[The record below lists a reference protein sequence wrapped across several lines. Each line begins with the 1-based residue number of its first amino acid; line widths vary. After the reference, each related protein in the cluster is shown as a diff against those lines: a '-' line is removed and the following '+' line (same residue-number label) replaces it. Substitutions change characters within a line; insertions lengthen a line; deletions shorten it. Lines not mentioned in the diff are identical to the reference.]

1 MKTQLKQMLRSPKF
15 MIGFCI
21 MFFIIMFITIY
32 PIVNP
37 GNPLDMIGLGTF
49 FRPGTYVSVH
59 DSLNVHRTYT
69 LRLPD
74 AAMNRIY
81 GRLSYEDRESMQN
94 WLILWGEQE
103 GITGLTYD
111 DIDTE
116 YVEGLLYMWWQYYSE
131 EHRIE
136 GMTIAERRSYARIDR
151 RVEGIFDTEDIMIYR
166 LNEETG
172 EYEESGV
179 VTADDY
185 VRVSEVANIIT
196 LPLGTDNFGR
206 DVMRQLVSAAG
217 ASLIMGVVAGTI
229 ATALGL
235 LFGLLSGYIGGLV
248 DDILMFVYNLF
259 SVIPGIILLILISY
273 GIGQEQRGVFTIAIV
288 IGMTS
293 WVWTARSVRSQV
305 MSLRHRDHVNL
316 SKLSGH
322 SLFKIL
328 LRDITPYI
336 ASYVVMAFIL
346 QVSSAILAEAGLSML
361 GLGPKTTEQT
371 TLGIMM
377 NWATSFGAHLSGA
390 WWAYYPVVLLI
401 ALISFSLN
409 LMNTGLDQIFN
420 PQLREG

>member
-1 MKTQLKQMLRSPKF
+1 MKTQIKQMLRSPKF

-21 MFFIIMFITIY
+21 MLFIIIFITIY

-37 GNPLDMIGLGTF
+37 GDPLDMIGLGTF

-69 LRLPD
+69 LRLPN
-74 AAMNRIY
+74 AEMNRIY
-81 GRLSYEDRESMQN
+81 GKLSYEDRETMKDWLMQ
-94 WLILWGEQE
+94 WGEQE
-103 GITGLTYD
+103 GIAELTEAH
-111 DIDTE
+111 IDTE
-116 YVEGLLYMWWQYYSE
+116 YVEGLLLLWWQYFDESN
-131 EHRIE
+131 RIE

-151 RVEGIFDTEDIMIYR
+151 RVEGIFDTEDILIFK

-172 EYEESGV
+172 EYEEAGI

-185 VRVSEVANIIT
+185 VRVSEVANVIT

-229 ATALGL
+229 ATVLGL
-235 LFGLLSGYIGGLV
+235 MFGLLSGYVGGLV
-248 DDILMFVYNLF
+248 DDVLMFIYNLF

-273 GIGQEQRGVFTIAIV
+273 GIGQEQRGVMTIAIV

-305 MSLRHRDHVNL
+305 MSLRNRDHVNL

-322 SLFKIL
+322 SLPKIL

-346 QVSSAILAEAGLSML
+346 QVSTAILAEAGLSML

>member
-1 MKTQLKQMLRSPKF
+1 
-15 MIGFCI
+15 MIGFLI
-21 MFFIIMFITIY
+21 MVFIILFITIY
-32 PIVNP
+32 PIINP
-37 GNPLDMIGLGTF
+37 GDPLDMIGLGTF

-74 AAMNRIY
+74 AEMNRIS
-81 GRLSYEDRESMQN
+81 GKLSDEDRETMKN
-94 WLILWGEQE
+94 WLIMWGEQE
-103 GITGLTYD
+103 SLEGLTEH
-111 DIDTE
+111 DIETE
-116 YVEGLLYMWWQYYSE
+116 DVEALLILWWQFYDQ

-136 GMTIAERRSYARIDR
+136 GMTIAERRTYARIDR
-151 RVEGIFDTEDIMIYR
+151 RVDGIFDTEDIQIYKF
-166 LNEETG
+166 NDETD
-172 EYEESGV
+172 EYEEAGV
-179 VTADDY
+179 VKANDF
-185 VRVSEVANIIT
+185 VRVGEVANSIT

-206 DVMRQLVSAAG
+206 DVMKQLVSAAG

-273 GIGQEQRGVFTIAIV
+273 GIGQEQRGVMTVAVV

-305 MSLRHRDHVNL
+305 MSLRNRDHVNL

-322 SLFKIL
+322 SLPKIL

-346 QVSSAILAEAGLSML
+346 QISTAILAEAGLSML
-361 GLGPKTTEQT
+361 GLGPKTTEQA

-377 NWATSFGAHLSGA
+377 NWATNFGAHLSGA

>member
-1 MKTQLKQMLRSPKF
+1 MKTQLKQVFRSPKF

-21 MFFIIMFITIY
+21 MMFIILFISVY
-32 PIVNP
+32 PIFNP
-37 GNPLDMIGLGTF
+37 GDPLDMIGLGTF

-74 AAMNRIY
+74 AEKNRIS
-81 GRLSYEDRESMQN
+81 GKLSDDDRESMKD
-94 WLILWGEQE
+94 WLMMWGEQE
-103 GITGLTYD
+103 GIAGLTEA
-111 DIDTE
+111 DIETE
-116 YVEGLLYMWWQYYSE
+116 DIEALLILWWSFYNQDN
-131 EHRIE
+131 RIE
-136 GMTIAERRSYARIDR
+136 GMTIAERRMYGRIDR
-151 RVEGIFDTEDIMIYR
+151 RVDGIFDTEDIQVYKF
-166 LNEETG
+166 NEETE
-172 EYEESGV
+172 EYEEAGV
-179 VTADDY
+179 VSANDY
-185 VRVSEVANIIT
+185 IRVSEVANVIT

-206 DVMRQLVSAAG
+206 DVMKQLVSAAG
-217 ASLIMGVVAGTI
+217 ASLVMGVVAGTI
-229 ATALGL
+229 ATTLGL
-235 LFGLLSGYIGGLV
+235 LFGLLSGYVGGWV
-248 DDILMFVYNLF
+248 DDILLFVYNLF

-273 GIGQEQRGVFTIAIV
+273 GIGQEQRGVMTIAVV

-305 MSLRHRDHVNL
+305 MSLRNRDHVNL

-322 SLFKIL
+322 SIPKIL
-328 LRDITPYI
+328 IRDITPYI

-346 QVSSAILAEAGLSML
+346 QISTAILAEAGLSML
-361 GLGPKTTEQT
+361 GLGPKTTEQS

-377 NWATSFGAHLSGA
+377 NWATNFNAHVHGA
-390 WWAYYPVVLLI
+390 WWVYYPVILLI